1 MTKVN
6 LSTISRLFNPWGI
19 AHGVF
24 NGYSYDDKK
33 IYRTKGLILRST
45 DTIRRDKIESV
56 DFTQGLAGRM
66 FGYGSLNFTGSGG
79 KVVSFKYVKNVK
91 SIAEQLDG

>member
-1 MTKVN
+1 MTKIK

-24 NGYSYDDKK
+24 NGYKYDGQKL
-33 IYRTKGLILRST
+33 YRTKGLVIRST
-45 DTIRRDKIESV
+45 DTIRRDKVESV
-56 DFTQGLAGRM
+56 DFKQGLAGRI
-66 FGYGSLNFTGSGG
+66 FGYGSLHFTGSGG

-91 SIAEQLDG
+91 SVAEQLDG